1 VWSPDGSRIAFFSTR
16 SGRYQIWSVS
26 ADGSGLRQ
34 ISEESL
40 SSPIWSPARDK
51 LAVVGSMAE
60 RAWSLLDLGT
70 GKRISTPQLPGA
82 TPDMAFFL
90 PLSWSPDGAFI
101 AGVRAESQRSAGE
114 KGGELPVFIYCV
126 RDRTYRPVDASGG
139 VLWMSDSRRL
149 LVYDNTTITIVDTQ
163 TGRRKV
169 LRDQGDRQGFNQF
182 WRVSLTR
189 DNSRIAVV
197 SDEVEGNLWT
207 IRHRYP
213 VARERPTVPARSSG
227 ARRTN

>member
-1 VWSPDGSRIAFFSTR
+1 
-16 SGRYQIWSVS
+16 
-26 ADGSGLRQ
+26 
-34 ISEESL
+34 
-40 SSPIWSPARDK
+40 
-51 LAVVGSMAE
+51 
-60 RAWSLLDLGT
+60 
-70 GKRISTPQLPGA
+70 
-82 TPDMAFFL
+82 MAFFL

-101 AGVRAESQRSAGE
+101 AGVRAESRRSAGE
-114 KGGELPVFIYCV
+114 KGGELPVFIYSV

-207 IRHRYP
+207 IRHR
-213 VARERPTVPARSSG
+213 
-227 ARRTN
+227 